1 MSRPPSLST
10 AGKANVAGLVVGAA
24 GIAILFASID
34 FPVPVPVGTI
44 LLLLVAAL
52 VGLGRWRWT
61 PIVGVLMP
69 LSIFIGGFVSPGLF
83 DRLTQPGEA
92 GAFVGTWVQ
101 MPALLV
107 AIVAGLV
114 ATWES
119 YRAPTREERGAA
131 SGAPPA

>member
-1 MSRPPSLST
+1 MSRRPSLST

-24 GIAILFASID
+24 GIAILFVSID

-69 LSIFIGGFVSPGLF
+69 LSIFIGAIFIGGFIAPGLF
-83 DRLTQPGEA
+83 DRLTQPSEV

-107 AIVAGLV
+107 AIIAGLV
-114 ATWES
+114 ATKES
-119 YRAPTREERGAA
+119 YRPVSTREERGA
-131 SGAPPA
+131 

>member
-1 MSRPPSLST
+1 MSRKPSLST
-10 AGKANVAGLVVGAA
+10 AGKANVAGMVVGAA
-24 GIAILFASID
+24 GIAILFVSID

-44 LLLLVAAL
+44 LLLLVAGL

-69 LSIFIGGFVSPGLF
+69 LSIFVGGFIAPGLY
-83 DRLTQPGEA
+83 DRLTQSSEV

-101 MPALLV
+101 TPALLV

-114 ATWES
+114 ATRES
-119 YRAPTREERGAA
+119 YRSVSTREERGA
-131 SGAPPA
+131 